1 MRRARSFPSLGLSS
15 DVQDENPGRPPV
27 HASEAAAACT
37 GTAERCRLA
46 GGEFSSAQILK
57 ELQRLTLEVQQVRA
71 EVQRVQIGQAEVCAE
86 MHAELEK
93 NLHAVES
100 QLRTQCLG
108 TAARLVQLEQNR
120 PRVARHPHE
129 TRQYN
134 PKRLLAASK
143 LRVSSIE
150 DQVHLV
156 DAAAG
161 FVPAATLSC
170 LQAVCDAAAGR
181 TFAVPG
187 QVHEDQESESHDAP
201 ALERAKRASLMIKA
215 SVGHTG
221 AMRAMCSLEHCKLT
235 LSNDQRLPQDES
247 VVVEVQLKELGVGL
261 RQGLANMFTV
271 VTVRDNKMASDDICC
286 FANNQA
292 ERDEWIS
299 AFRRMGVPVFDVS
312 QGTENAKELSPEA
325 VISFQV
331 CQYLSRLVTRIQRIP
346 SSGGSAGTVNQAHTG
361 RKQVRFE
368 RECVVYCHTEFSIL
382 YNCVDER
389 GRWIWQSAAALSC
402 ASFVGV

>member
-1 MRRARSFPSLGLSS
+1 LRTGSTMRRARSFPSLGLSS

-57 ELQRLTLEVQQVRA
+57 ELQRLTLQVQQVCA

-100 QLRTQCLG
+100 QLRTVLG

-120 PRVARHPHE
+120 PRLALHPHE

-134 PKRLLAASK
+134 LKLLLAASK

-181 TFAVPG
+181 PFAVPG
-187 QVHEDQESESHDAP
+187 QVQRTR
-201 ALERAKRASLMIKA
+201 RAKRTTPRPWNARSA
-215 SVGHTG
+215 PVS
-221 AMRAMCSLEHCKLT
+221 CSR
-235 LSNDQRLPQDES
+235 RL
-247 VVVEVQLKELGVGL
+247 
-261 RQGLANMFTV
+261 LAT
-271 VTVRDNKMASDDICC
+271 
-286 FANNQA
+286 
-292 ERDEWIS
+292 
-299 AFRRMGVPVFDVS
+299 
-312 QGTENAKELSPEA
+312 PEP
-325 VISFQV
+325 
-331 CQYLSRLVTRIQRIP
+331 C
-346 SSGGSAGTVNQAHTG
+346 
-361 RKQVRFE
+361 
-368 RECVVYCHTEFSIL
+368 
-382 YNCVDER
+382 
-389 GRWIWQSAAALSC
+389 ALC
-402 ASFVGV
+402 AP

>member
-1 MRRARSFPSLGLSS
+1 M
-15 DVQDENPGRPPV
+15 

-71 EVQRVQIGQAEVCAE
+71 EVQRVQIGQAEVCAK
-86 MHAELEK
+86 LEK

-181 TFAVPG
+181 PFAVPG
-187 QVHEDQESESHDAP
+187 QVHEDQKSEAHDAP
-201 ALERAKRASLMIKA
+201 ALERGKRASLMLKA

-235 LSNDQRLPQDES
+235 LSIDQRPTRDAS
-247 VVVEVQLKELGVGL
+247 VVVEVPLKELGVGL
-261 RQGLANMFTV
+261 QQGLATMFTV
-271 VTVRDNKMASDDICC
+271 ATVRDNKMASDDICC
-286 FANNQA
+286 FANNQT
-292 ERDEWIS
+292 ERDEWVS
-299 AFRRMGVPVFDVS
+299 AFRSMGVPVFDVGE
-312 QGTENAKELSPEA
+312 GTGKAT
-325 VISFQV
+325 I
-331 CQYLSRLVTRIQRIP
+331 
-346 SSGGSAGTVNQAHTG
+346 G
-361 RKQVRFE
+361 RKQVRFSIDGHGE
-368 RECVVYCHTEFSIL
+368 R
-382 YNCVDER
+382 
-389 GRWIWQSAAALSC
+389 
-402 ASFVGV
+402 